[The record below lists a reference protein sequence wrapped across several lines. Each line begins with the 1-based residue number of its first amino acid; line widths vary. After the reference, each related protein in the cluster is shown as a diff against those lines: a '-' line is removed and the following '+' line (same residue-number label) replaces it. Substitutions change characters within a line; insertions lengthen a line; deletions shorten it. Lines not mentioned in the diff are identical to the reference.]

1 MGRILIILGLLF
13 FTLSIIGNYLDV
25 KLHVT
30 GKSGYTQ
37 IGHMWYKFHPESLQI
52 SEAIISRY
60 VDPCSSLEI
69 LNCSGFLWH
78 PIISS
83 FLMLPA
89 GLIFA
94 IISIISIFYGVKKR
108 RYFIKKN

>member
-25 KLHVT
+25 KLHIT

-83 FLMLPA
+83 FLVLPA